1 MVTTQRKPKQLGQI
15 LLEQGLISEE
25 HLQRALEEHRN
36 TPKSLG
42 RVLIDLG
49 YIRERDLVRALA
61 EQVGLEF
68 VDLTEYR
75 IDAAATA
82 LLPEAL
88 CRRYRALP
96 IGEVDGKLLVA
107 MSDPANVYALDDI
120 RTITGRDVRPVVA
133 TSNDVEQAI
142 AKYSGMGEQVEA
154 LASEAADA
162 LDTEADL
169 TRVEAAVEDA
179 PIVKLVQAIMTQAAA
194 DRASDVHIEPTE
206 IDVRVRFRVD
216 GVLHE
221 VMHSPKS
228 IQGGL
233 ISRLKVMG
241 DLNIAEKRIP
251 QDGRVSL
258 RVNNRSLDLRLATL
272 PTVHGEKIV
281 IRILDK
287 TNALLQLSELGFL
300 PQAFESYERSFRKPY
315 GAILVTGPTGSGK
328 STTLYATLNIVNSI
342 DRHIVTVEDPVEY
355 RLPGVNQIQVNPKA
369 GLTFASALRSI
380 LRADPD
386 IILIGEIRDR
396 ETAMIAVE
404 SALTGHLVLSSLHTN
419 DAPSA
424 ITRLIEMQVETFLV
438 GSAIDCVV
446 AQRLARQLCEKCK
459 QAYTPEE
466 SELIEAGFAESR
478 IPDLGVFF
486 RPSGCQSCSNTGYR
500 GRIGLYEV
508 MPMTEEI
515 ERLTV
520 ERASSETVKRVA
532 IEQGHVHAARRRA
545 PQGRDGPDLHRRDRK
560 GGEVMSSDGQ
570 EAEVQIPIPELLE
583 AMVERGASD
592 LHLTV
597 GTPPTI
603 RQYGDLVRLDEYPV
617 LDKRGIQ
624 GMIYAILPQKM
635 RERLEQELELDMSY
649 SLPGRARFRVNVY
662 YQRDS
667 LGAAFR
673 LIPYEIRTV
682 EELDLPSVVADLARY
697 STRVRRRHGA
707 DRFGQVHDLGLDGR
721 HREPRAAGAHHDRR
735 GPDRVPPQAQ
745 ELRREPAG
753 GRGRHALVRAGPQ
766 ARPASGPRRHPRRR
780 DA

>member
-1 MVTTQRKPKQLGQI
+1 MVTTQRTPKQLGQI

-25 HLQRALEEHRN
+25 HLQRALDEHRN

-96 IGEVDGKLLVA
+96 IGEEDGKLLVA

-120 RTITGRDVRPVVA
+120 RSITGRDVRPVVA

-142 AKYSGMGEQVEA
+142 QKFSGMSEQVEA

-162 LDTEADL
+162 LDSEAGV
-169 TRVEAAVEDA
+169 TVEAAVEDA

-206 IDVRVRFRVD
+206 TDVRVRFRVD

-221 VMHSPKS
+221 IMHSPKS

-251 QDGRVSL
+251 QDGRLSL

-404 SALTGHLVLSSLHTN
+404 SALTGHLVFSSLHTN

-466 SELIEAGFAESR
+466 SELIEAGYAESR

-515 ERLTV
+515 ERLAV

-532 IEQGHVHAARRRA
+532 IEQGMYTL
-545 PQGRDGPDLHRRDRK
+545 RDDGLHK
-560 GGEVMSSDGQ
+560 
-570 EAEVQIPIPELLE
+570 A
-583 AMVERGASD
+583 
-592 LHLTV
+592 
-597 GTPPTI
+597 
-603 RQYGDLVRLDEYPV
+603 
-617 LDKRGIQ
+617 
-624 GMIYAILPQKM
+624 
-635 RERLEQELELDMSY
+635 
-649 SLPGRARFRVNVY
+649 
-662 YQRDS
+662 
-667 LGAAFR
+667 
-673 LIPYEIRTV
+673 
-682 EELDLPSVVADLARY
+682 
-697 STRVRRRHGA
+697 
-707 DRFGQVHDLGLDGR
+707 
-721 HREPRAAGAHHDRR
+721 
-735 GPDRVPPQAQ
+735 
-745 ELRREPAG
+745 
-753 GRGRHALVRAGPQ
+753 
-766 ARPASGPRRHPRRR
+766 ASGLTSIEEIARVVK
-780 DA
+780 

>member
-1 MVTTQRKPKQLGQI
+1 MVTTQRQPKQLGQI

-25 HLQRALEEHRN
+25 HLQRALDEHRN

-88 CRRYRALP
+88 CRRYRAIP
-96 IGEVDGKLLVA
+96 IGEQDGRLLVA

-133 TSNDVEQAI
+133 TAHDVEQSI
-142 AKYSGMGEQVEA
+142 QKFSGMSEQVEA

-162 LDTEADL
+162 LDTEAGV
-169 TRVEAAVEDA
+169 TVEAAVEDA
-179 PIVKLVQAIMTQAAA
+179 PIVRLVQAIMTQAAD

-206 IDVRVRFRVD
+206 TDVRVRFRVD

-233 ISRLKVMG
+233 ISRLKVMS

-251 QDGRVSL
+251 QDGRLSL

-287 TNALLQLSELGFL
+287 TNALLRLSELGFL

-342 DRHIVTVEDPVEY
+342 DRHIVTIEDPVEY

-459 QAYTPEE
+459 QAYAPEE
-466 SELIEAGFAESR
+466 SELIEAGFPESR

-500 GRIGLYEV
+500 GRVGLYEV

-515 ERLTV
+515 EHLTV

-532 IEQGHVHAARRRA
+532 IEQGMYTL
-545 PQGRDGPDLHRRDRK
+545 RDDGLHK
-560 GGEVMSSDGQ
+560 
-570 EAEVQIPIPELLE
+570 A
-583 AMVERGASD
+583 
-592 LHLTV
+592 
-597 GTPPTI
+597 
-603 RQYGDLVRLDEYPV
+603 
-617 LDKRGIQ
+617 
-624 GMIYAILPQKM
+624 
-635 RERLEQELELDMSY
+635 
-649 SLPGRARFRVNVY
+649 
-662 YQRDS
+662 
-667 LGAAFR
+667 
-673 LIPYEIRTV
+673 
-682 EELDLPSVVADLARY
+682 
-697 STRVRRRHGA
+697 
-707 DRFGQVHDLGLDGR
+707 
-721 HREPRAAGAHHDRR
+721 
-735 GPDRVPPQAQ
+735 
-745 ELRREPAG
+745 
-753 GRGRHALVRAGPQ
+753 
-766 ARPASGPRRHPRRR
+766 ASGLTSIEEIARVVK
-780 DA
+780 

>member
-1 MVTTQRKPKQLGQI
+1 VVTTQRQPKQLGQI
-15 LLEQGLISEE
+15 LLEQGLISED
-25 HLQRALEEHRN
+25 HLQRALGEHRN

-96 IGEVDGKLLVA
+96 IGEEDGKLLVA

-133 TSNDVEQAI
+133 TANDVEQSI
-142 AKYSGMGEQVEA
+142 QRFSGMGDRVEA
-154 LASEAADA
+154 LATEAADA
-162 LDTEADL
+162 LDTEAGV
-169 TRVEAAVEDA
+169 TVEAAVEDA

-206 IDVRVRFRVD
+206 TDVRVRFRVD

-287 TNALLQLSELGFL
+287 TNALLHLSELGFL

-328 STTLYATLNIVNSI
+328 STTLYATLNIVNSV

-446 AQRLARQLCEKCK
+446 AQRLARKLCEKCK
-459 QAYTPEE
+459 QAYAPEE
-466 SELIEAGFAESR
+466 RELLEAGFAESR
-478 IPDLGVFF
+478 VPDLGLFF

-532 IEQGHVHAARRRA
+532 IEQGMYTL
-545 PQGRDGPDLHRRDRK
+545 RDDGLHK
-560 GGEVMSSDGQ
+560 
-570 EAEVQIPIPELLE
+570 A
-583 AMVERGASD
+583 
-592 LHLTV
+592 
-597 GTPPTI
+597 
-603 RQYGDLVRLDEYPV
+603 
-617 LDKRGIQ
+617 
-624 GMIYAILPQKM
+624 
-635 RERLEQELELDMSY
+635 
-649 SLPGRARFRVNVY
+649 
-662 YQRDS
+662 
-667 LGAAFR
+667 
-673 LIPYEIRTV
+673 
-682 EELDLPSVVADLARY
+682 
-697 STRVRRRHGA
+697 
-707 DRFGQVHDLGLDGR
+707 
-721 HREPRAAGAHHDRR
+721 
-735 GPDRVPPQAQ
+735 
-745 ELRREPAG
+745 
-753 GRGRHALVRAGPQ
+753 
-766 ARPASGPRRHPRRR
+766 ASGMTSIEEIARVVK
-780 DA
+780 